1 MRGEERVGKLTNRF
15 VGNPDQQQTIGIAFA
30 DATHRTLGV
39 SEFIDNE
46 LYSVF
51 EVNYSSEMTEHS
63 THTRIRMYLYNSLSK
78 KLLHQQEK
86 ITKRKGCAALS
97 RSAALLRQKPRK
109 VKRKSSLEE
118 ATLMHCDQA
127 TSAKRISRW
136 ILVDWLKRKME

>member
-1 MRGEERVGKLTNRF
+1 MRGEERVGKLTDGF
-15 VGNPDQQQTIGIAFA
+15 MGNPDQQQTIGIAFA

-63 THTRIRMYLYNSLSK
+63 TQTRIRMYLYNSLSK
-78 KLLHQQEK
+78 KSLHQQEK
-86 ITKRKGCAALS
+86 IMKRKGCAALS

-109 VKRKSSLEE
+109 VKGKNPVEG
-118 ATLMHCDQA
+118 AILMHCNQA
-127 TSAKRISRW
+127 TSAKKILRW
-136 ILVDWLKRKME
+136 TLVDWLKRKME